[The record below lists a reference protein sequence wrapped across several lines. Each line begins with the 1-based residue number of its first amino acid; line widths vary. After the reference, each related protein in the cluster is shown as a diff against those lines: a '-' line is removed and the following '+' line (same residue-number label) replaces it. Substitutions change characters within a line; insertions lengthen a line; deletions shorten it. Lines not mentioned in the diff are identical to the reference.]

1 MKTLFIT
8 EFIKQR
14 KMVGAIAPSS
24 VFLRKK
30 MLAKIDFSKDI
41 NIIELGP
48 GTGVFTKGIL
58 KKMSP
63 KSKLLSFELNPTFH
77 LKLANK
83 IKDKRLNFINDSA
96 ENIKLHLTKH
106 NIKSADFVIS
116 SLPLTVIPDNIKNN
130 IIKASYEVLS
140 KNGMFVQFQYSLN
153 AKKLLSS
160 KFNSV
165 DIVFSSLNI
174 PPAFVYYCNK

>member
-1 MKTLFIT
+1 MKRIFIS

-30 MLAKIDFSKDI
+30 MLARIDFSKDI

-48 GTGVFTKGIL
+48 GTGIFTKGIL

-77 LKLANK
+77 LKLTNK
-83 IKDKRLNFINDSA
+83 IHDKRLNIINDSA
-96 ENIKLHLTKH
+96 ENIKLHLKKH
-106 NIKSADFVIS
+106 NIESVDVVVS
-116 SLPLTVIPDNIKNN
+116 SLPLTVIPDSIKNN
-130 IIKASYEVLS
+130 IINSSYESLS
-140 KNGMFVQFQYSLN
+140 ENGMFVQFQYSLN
-153 AKKLLSS
+153 AKKLLNS
-160 KFNSV
+160 KFNFV

-174 PPAFVYYCNK
+174 PPAFVYYCKK